1 MKKKI
6 IAILVFALSLY
17 QEGSA
22 QVLDI
27 ISLITDK
34 VVKAIDLK
42 VQELQNHTINLQII
56 QKQTENELSRQNL
69 KEIGDWVEKQKD
81 LYRDYYASLKQVK
94 PLIAGGQNILRVVQQ
109 QKELSALY
117 ELASSKT
124 KLDSRLT
131 EKERTGTINQYT
143 AILDESTKNLNRLQ
157 QTISSNSIQLSDA
170 DRIKL
175 INQYANQLDGLLY
188 KLQTMYSRN
197 QQISLQRA
205 RDQDEINA
213 IKQLYGLQK

>member
-6 IAILVFALSLY
+6 ITILFFALSLY

-27 ISLITDK
+27 IGLITDK

-42 VQELQNHTINLQII
+42 VQELQNQTINLQII

-94 PLIAGGQNILRVVQQ
+94 PQIAGGQNILRVVQQ
-109 QKELSALY
+109 QKELSALF

-124 KLDSRLT
+124 KLDALLT
-131 EKERTGTINQYT
+131 EKERTGIINQYT
-143 AILDESTKNLNRLQ
+143 AILDESTKNLNRLR

-188 KLQTMYSRN
+188 KLQTVYSRN
-197 QQISLQRA
+197 QQVSLQRA

>member
-6 IAILVFALSLY
+6 IATLIIALSLY

-22 QVLDI
+22 QVLEI
-27 ISLITDK
+27 IGLITDK

-42 VQELQNHTINLQII
+42 VQELQNQTINLQII

-94 PLIAGGQNILRVVQQ
+94 PQIAGGQNILRVVQQ

-188 KLQTMYSRN
+188 KLQTVYSRI
-197 QQISLQRA
+197 QQVSLQRA
-205 RDQDEINA
+205 RDRDEINA

>member
-1 MKKKI
+1 MKRKVI
-6 IAILVFALSLY
+6 IILVIALSFY
-17 QEGSA
+17 QRGSA

-27 ISLITDK
+27 IGIVTDK
-34 VVKAIDLK
+34 VIKAIDMK
-42 VQELQNHTINLQII
+42 VQELQNQTINLQII

-81 LYRDYYASLKQVK
+81 LYKDYYASLKQVK

-124 KLDSRLT
+124 KLDARLT
-131 EKERTGTINQYT
+131 EKEKTGIISQYT
-143 AILDESTKNLNRLQ
+143 AILDESTKSLSRLQ

-188 KLQTMYSRN
+188 KLQTVYSRSK
-197 QQISLQRA
+197 QVSLQRA

-213 IKQLYGLQK
+213 IRQFYGFQK